1 MSGIRVL
8 LVEDDEAYARLLR
21 EILSDPVSGPH
32 VVERV
37 STLETAMA
45 RLERGD
51 IQIVLLDL
59 GLPDADGLEALERLS
74 GDHPHL
80 PIVVLSGQS
89 DLDTALSSMRTGA
102 QEYLVK
108 GQADHALLPRA
119 IRYAIE
125 RKNIQDFEPLLLGI
139 VGHDLR
145 NPLQTIALASD
156 RLLDAPE
163 LGPESRRHVER
174 IVSASDRAASLVR
187 DLLDSTRVRLSGE
200 VLPIQRRNVD
210 STAAIRQV
218 VDEFRAAH
226 GEERLV
232 YAEGGDGGPA
242 VGAFDADR
250 IQQVVANLLR
260 NAFHHGAPG
269 RPVEVRVRTAADVV
283 ELTVRNDGD
292 PIPADVLPHVFDPLR
307 QARGRSRAGEGIGLG
322 LFIVRE
328 IVDAHQGRIAIAS
341 SRSQGTTVT
350 VVLPRAG

>member
-1 MSGIRVL
+1 M
-8 LVEDDEAYARLLR
+8 
-21 EILSDPVSGPH
+21 
-32 VVERV
+32 
-37 STLETAMA
+37 
-45 RLERGD
+45 
-51 IQIVLLDL
+51 
-59 GLPDADGLEALERLS
+59 
-74 GDHPHL
+74 
-80 PIVVLSGQS
+80 
-89 DLDTALSSMRTGA
+89 
-102 QEYLVK
+102 
-108 GQADHALLPRA
+108 
-119 IRYAIE
+119 
-125 RKNIQDFEPLLLGI
+125 
-139 VGHDLR
+139 
-145 NPLQTIALASD
+145 
-156 RLLDAPE
+156 
-163 LGPESRRHVER
+163 
-174 IVSASDRAASLVR
+174 
-187 DLLDSTRVRLSGE
+187 
-200 VLPIQRRNVD
+200 
-210 STAAIRQV
+210 